1 MKIELRNRK
10 LPSGNKSLYLEF
22 YEKGGKRTYESLNLF
37 LIPENDE
44 NDRRV
49 NENTLSHALKIK
61 AERIL
66 GIERV
71 PEDVGMDAVPS
82 RIFSEWMDEFEMYI
96 KNIKKLSP
104 GYCKH
109 VHSTIN
115 IVKTYLKR
123 IHRPRMLLAKVD
135 KTFYSNFLA
144 YLKDVYKNTKSPD
157 APKALSPHTLF
168 LVQSDLNNMLN
179 HAVREG
185 LLKKNPYYELDAR
198 EKFKKAP
205 SIREFLTIDE
215 LKALEDAPTGS
226 PITKQTFLFCC
237 FTGLRHSDMVAL
249 RWRDIQKTDD
259 GVTVRIPSMQKTKSP
274 VIVPLGTQAMKWL
287 PERNNASLEDKV
299 FVNAPLICNAD
310 RALKHMA
317 KHAGINKNLSFHC
330 SRHTFATMT
339 LTAGGDIYTTSKML
353 GHTNVHTTEIY
364 ADVVMDKRVDAVNL
378 MNNIFKNS
386 K

>member
-71 PEDVGMDAVPS
+71 PEDVGINAIPS
-82 RIFSEWMDEFEMYI
+82 HIFSEWMNEFEVYI
-96 KNIKKLSP
+96 RDSKKLSP
-104 GYCKH
+104 AYCKH

-115 IVKTYLKR
+115 IVKKYLKR

-135 KTFYSNFLA
+135 KTFYSNFLT

-168 LVQSDLNNMLN
+168 LVQTDLNNMLN

-198 EKFKKAP
+198 EKFKRAP

-259 GVTVRIPSMQKTKSP
+259 GMAIRIPSMQKTKSP

-287 PERNNASLEDKV
+287 PERNNASPEDKV

-317 KHAGINKNLSFHC
+317 KHAGINKNLTFHC

-353 GHTNVHTTEIY
+353 GHTNVHTTKIY

-378 MNNIFKNS
+378 VNNLF
-386 K
+386 